1 MKVAVIGGGI
11 TGLTAGFKLS
21 KFGDEVFIF
30 EKENYLG
37 GLTAG
42 FKKNN
47 WQWSTEY
54 FFHHF
59 FTSDY
64 SAKELLSKLGLTE
77 KLFYVRPKTSIFK
90 NGKISQFDSPVS
102 ILAFPHLSLLEKLRT
117 GLITFYLR
125 TGSNWREL
133 EKITAKDWLE
143 KFYGQRVYRVLWG
156 PLLEAKFGPFV
167 NKVSMAWF
175 WARIKKRSSKL
186 GYLEGGFQVLINKLS
201 EKIKE
206 NKGRIFLNH
215 EVKDLNDIY
224 SRFDKIVITT
234 PLPVFLKITSKK
246 LPEKY
251 KKTISQLKFVG
262 ALNLIL
268 VLKEKF
274 LIDDTYWLNIN
285 EKDFPFVA
293 VVEHTNFVNHKHYGG
308 ESILYVG
315 GYYPQD
321 HSYFKMSKEEVFKE
335 FLPYLKKINPKFS
348 MLHVTCYMLHA
359 NSFAQ
364 PVIPLNYSKMIPS
377 IKTPIKN
384 LYLAN
389 QSLIYPWDRGVN
401 YGIKLG
407 GEVSRQLAG
416 RPD

>member
-64 SAKELLSKLGLTE
+64 SAKELLSELGLTE

-102 ILAFPHLSLLEKLRT
+102 ILTFPHLSLLEKLRT

-167 NKVSMAWF
+167 NKVSMAWL

-186 GYLEGGFQVLINKLS
+186 GYLEGGFQILINKLS

-215 EVKDLNDIY
+215 EIKDLNDIY

-315 GYYPQD
+315 GYYFQD
-321 HSYFKMSKEEVFKE
+321 HHYFKMSKEEVFKE
-335 FLPYLKKINPKFS
+335 FLPYLKKINPKLDARPYKLYS
-348 MLHVTCYMLHA
+348 SRY
-359 NSFAQ
+359 AQ
-364 PVIPLNYSKMIPS
+364 PVMPLNYSEIIPK
-377 IKTPIKN
+377 IKTPLKN
-384 LYLAN
+384 IYLAN

-407 GEVSRQLAG
+407 GEVSGLI
-416 RPD
+416 